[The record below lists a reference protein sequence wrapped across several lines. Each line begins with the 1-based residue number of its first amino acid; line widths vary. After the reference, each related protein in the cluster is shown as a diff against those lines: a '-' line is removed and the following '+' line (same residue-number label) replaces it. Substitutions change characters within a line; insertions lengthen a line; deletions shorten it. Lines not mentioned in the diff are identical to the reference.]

1 MAVIKEIPV
10 EEKLKSLYKLQQIDT
25 KINEIKTIRGELPME
40 VRDMEDELEGL
51 KTRIEHLQIEAND
64 AEQTIGNFTA
74 AKKEAELLIKKYEK
88 QQDNVKNNR
97 EFDALTKEIE
107 MARLEVQLNEKRAK
121 DFTENVS
128 AKQHALEEVQ
138 KLVKEKD
145 KALKI
150 KKSELESVIEE
161 TEVEENVLLNKAK
174 DARDHIEERLLLSYD
189 KIRKNYKNGL
199 AVVSIQRGSCGG
211 CFNRIP
217 PQKQIEIRLHRK
229 ITACEHCG
237 RILVDET
244 LINE

>member
-64 AEQTIGNFTA
+64 AEQTIGNFRA